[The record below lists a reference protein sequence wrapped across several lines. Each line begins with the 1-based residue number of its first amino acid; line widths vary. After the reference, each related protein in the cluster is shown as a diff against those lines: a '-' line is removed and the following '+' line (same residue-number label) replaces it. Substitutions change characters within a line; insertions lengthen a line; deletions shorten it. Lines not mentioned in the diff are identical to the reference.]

1 MTEFCVLGDS
11 IAKGIIFDEIRQKYA
26 LLNDNFIALL
36 QKDFGSTF
44 RNFASFGA
52 TTSKGS
58 KILDKRYSNIKDYKY
73 TLIEFGGNDC
83 NINWNEVSVSPNC
96 EHCAETPLSE
106 FKEQYEHIIEKT
118 MLDGSRPILL
128 TLPPLD
134 GKRFFRWVSRDLN
147 KDNIMKYLGGDILSI
162 EKWQS
167 DYNDMVIR
175 LADEYGIQLF
185 DIRKPFL
192 DLGDYSDYICA
203 AGMHPNAAG
212 HKLIAQFLRKELA
225 ALD

>member
-83 NINWNEVSVSPNC
+83 NLNWRCPYPQIASIVP
-96 EHCAETPLSE
+96 
-106 FKEQYEHIIEKT
+106 K
-118 MLDGSRPILL
+118 
-128 TLPPLD
+128 LPSASS
-134 GKRFFRWVSRDLN
+134 KNS
-147 KDNIMKYLGGDILSI
+147 MSI
-162 EKWQS
+162 
-167 DYNDMVIR
+167 
-175 LADEYGIQLF
+175 
-185 DIRKPFL
+185 
-192 DLGDYSDYICA
+192 
-203 AGMHPNAAG
+203 
-212 HKLIAQFLRKELA
+212 
-225 ALD
+225 